1 MSLRSRGRKIA
12 LQTLYLMEW
21 NGWECDVETAL
32 DRLLETTDVGAKNLS
47 PKEEDLSAEHP
58 SVSFARGLLAG
69 IVERREEV
77 DGIIARCARNW
88 RLDRMAMVDR
98 NILRIGVYELM
109 FSNDVPPKVAINEAV
124 ELAKRFGAEDSAPF
138 VNGILDAVHKGKR
151 VR

>member
-1 MSLRSRGRKIA
+1 MSLRSRGRQIA

-32 DRLLETTDVGAKNLS
+32 DRLLETT
-47 PKEEDLSAEHP
+47 KEEDLSDEHP
-58 SVSFARGLLAG
+58 SVNFAKGLLAG
-69 IVERREEV
+69 IVERRKEV
-77 DGIIARCARNW
+77 DGIIAGCARNW

>member
-32 DRLLETTDVGAKNLS
+32 DRLLETTK
-47 PKEEDLSAEHP
+47 KEDLSAEHP

>member
-1 MSLRSRGRKIA
+1 MSLRSRGRQIA

-32 DRLLETTDVGAKNLS
+32 DRLLETTK
-47 PKEEDLSAEHP
+47 KEDLSAEHP